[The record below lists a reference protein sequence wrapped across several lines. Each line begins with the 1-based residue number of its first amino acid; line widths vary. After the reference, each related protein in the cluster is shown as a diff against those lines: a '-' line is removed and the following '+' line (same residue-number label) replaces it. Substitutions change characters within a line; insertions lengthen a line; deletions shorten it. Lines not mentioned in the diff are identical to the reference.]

1 MTDTTIIIILIF
13 IIIFIFIA
21 VWYFTDSPKKD
32 TKKIWVFWDSETPP
46 KNVLQIY
53 EYHKK
58 ILKTWDIEL
67 LNNKTIYKYIK
78 KEDFPKNYENLII
91 QAKSDWIR
99 LYLLKKY
106 GGVWMD
112 STIILNSEEALN
124 QLYDKTIQEKS
135 EFSGFTYKSD
145 VKDNIYTYIENWF
158 IMCPKNSNLI
168 SKWYDEYT
176 HAIVIGFM
184 EYKQEL
190 KMGQVYID
198 PRIYNLDD
206 TQVYFTMH
214 ACLQKILRKDYV
226 QQPKMIL
233 MKAEESAFK
242 LMDACGWD
250 AECMK
255 KQMEHD
261 PSTKSVLLIKLIK
274 HVRAHIDDLSF
285 FL

>member
-1 MTDTTIIIILIF
+1 MINKEIILLIF
-13 IIIFIFIA
+13 IIIFIFIS

-32 TKKIWVFWDSETPP
+32 SKKIWVFWDSETPP

-53 EYHKK
+53 KYHKR

-67 LNNKTIYKYIK
+67 LNNKTIHKYIK
-78 KEDFPKNYENLII
+78 KEEFPSNYNNLII

-176 HAIVIGFM
+176 HAIDIGFM

-190 KMGQVYID
+190 KKGQVYID

-214 ACLQKILRKDYV
+214 ACLQKLLRKDYV
-226 QQPKMIL
+226 HQPKMIL

-250 AECMK
+250 AKCMK
-255 KQMEHD
+255 ERMEHD
-261 PSTKSVLLIKLIK
+261 PSTKNAWLIKLIK
-274 HVRAHIDDLSF
+274 HVRAHINDLSF

>member
-13 IIIFIFIA
+13 IIIFIFIS

-58 ILKTWDIEL
+58 MLKTWDIEL

-78 KEDFPKNYENLII
+78 KEEFPKNYEKLII

-112 STIILNSEEALN
+112 STIILNSEEALS

-145 VKDNIYTYIENWF
+145 IKDNIYTYIENWF

-176 HAIVIGFM
+176 HAIDIGFM

-190 KMGQVYID
+190 KKDQIYID

-226 QQPKMIL
+226 QKPKMIL
-233 MKAEESAFK
+233 IKAEESAFK

-255 KQMEHD
+255 KRMEHD
-261 PSTKSVLLIKLIK
+261 PSTKSVWLIKLIK